1 MRSALLPLSFL
12 VVLALGACTQPS
24 EQTELKDTKYS
35 DTEPDNE
42 VTVVY
47 AEQDIA
53 KGKVITAADVK
64 EMHSQS
70 GYVGGDTLHSLKDAL
85 AHKARQQITK
95 GQILTEDDV
104 CEAK

>member
-1 MRSALLPLSFL
+1 MRRSLLSLSCLF
-12 VVLALGACTQPS
+12 VLGLTACTQPS
-24 EQTELKDTKYS
+24 EQSELKDAKYS

-47 AEQDIA
+47 AEKDIA
-53 KGKVITAADVK
+53 KGAVITAADVK

-85 AHKARQQITK
+85 SHKARQQITK

-104 CEAK
+104 CAVE